1 MLSTVKYSAPQITRM
16 KRSAGILSLKLD
28 KPNDDKSA
36 KYEIRWR
43 ERGSEWQNV
52 RHFRKSDIFI
62 S

>member
-1 MLSTVKYSAPQITRM
+1 M